1 MTAFISRLLAFAAVF
16 ILGFQFGFVSRDLDP
31 RERDPEDWVAYARA
45 NDLKPCW
52 SDVILLRLHNLTIK
66 EGSSLSGEEK
76 AAAIE
81 DGRVITSGHHK
92 DIVVPKHC
100 FAVGDGRY
108 AFTVTFWQRPY
119 EDGEFDMSIPYWNP
133 HPDPYPLG

>member
-1 MTAFISRLLAFAAVF
+1 MTSILPRALALGAVF
-16 ILGFQFGFVSRDLDP
+16 AMGVLAAQPIQAIVSG
-31 RERDPEDWVAYARA
+31 EKSPEDWVAYARA

-52 SDVILLRLHNLTIK
+52 SDVILVRLHNLIVK
-66 EGSSLSGEEK
+66 EGSTLSEAEK
-76 AAAIE
+76 AEAIE

-92 DIVVPKHC
+92 DIVVPKYC

-119 EDGEFDMSIPYWNP
+119 QNGEFDMSIPYWNP

>member
-1 MTAFISRLLAFAAVF
+1 MTAFISRLLALAAVF

-31 RERDPEDWVAYARA
+31 RERGPEDWVAYARA

-52 SDVILLRLHNLTIK
+52 SDVVLVRLHNLIVK
-66 EGSSLSGEEK
+66 EGSTLSEEEK
-76 AAAIE
+76 AEAIE

-92 DIVVPKHC
+92 DIVVPKNC

-119 EDGEFDMSIPYWNP
+119 QNGEFDMSIPYWNP